1 MRTEAL
7 PHAGSLPHDLGLD
20 ALGAPPAAGAIP
32 SEKPATP
39 PSTKLGSFT
48 QLVDT
53 YAGPRPFADVCGCL
67 PANKM
72 VQVGKQR
79 VYVEQAGRGEPVVLL
94 HGFGCSSH
102 SWRLIVPS
110 LAKRFHVLAPDLNGF
125 GWTERPR
132 DTGAYTYEGQAA
144 TVLGALRELGVDRF
158 HLVGHSYGGGLAI
171 WLAARYRERLRSLT
185 LVSSVL
191 PNYSQQQRQTWARF
205 RGLNWLLVHFF
216 VLSRTAVRK
225 TLEACFHD
233 RTAVTPELVDAYR
246 ERLLVEGVEDAYYG
260 LLAPLDLPAADVDLA
275 RVRVPT
281 LIVWGDDDRLIPH
294 ERAAEYAPRLPQ
306 AEMVVLPA
314 CGHAVAE
321 ERPQHLLAH
330 LMPFLDRHRERW
342 PERLRGAW
350 KRLVYH

>member
-1 MRTEAL
+1 VRTESL
-7 PHAGSLPHDLGLD
+7 PHAGALPHDLGLD
-20 ALGAPPAAGAIP
+20 SLGASPTAAAVRT
-32 SEKPATP
+32 EKPA
-39 PSTKLGSFT
+39 KLGSLG
-48 QLVDT
+48 QLVDSN
-53 YAGPRPFADVCGCL
+53 AGPRPFADVCGCL
-67 PANKM
+67 PAERL
-72 VQVGKQR
+72 VQVAGQR

-102 SWRLIVPS
+102 SWRLVLPA
-110 LAKRFHVLAPDLNGF
+110 LAKRHWVVAPDLNGF

-132 DTGAYTYEGQAA
+132 DVAAYTYEGQAA
-144 TVLGALRELGVDRF
+144 TVLGLLRELGIERF

-185 LVSSVL
+185 LVASVL
-191 PNYSQQQRQTWARF
+191 PNYSQQQRQAWARF

-216 VLSRTAVRK
+216 LLSRGAVRK

-260 LLAPLDLPAADVDLA
+260 LMAPLDLPAADVDLTA
-275 RVRVPT
+275 VQVPT

-294 ERAAEYAPRLPQ
+294 QRAAEYAPRLPR

-314 CGHAVAE
+314 CGHAVME
-321 ERPQHLLAH
+321 ERPEHLLTH
-330 LMPFLDRHRERW
+330 LLPFLDRHRERW
-342 PERLRGAW
+342 PARLRGAW
-350 KRLVYH
+350 RRIVYH